1 MLRKKKKSVYGVGCR
16 KEGRPG
22 EPRKT
27 TIIQD
32 RKDQSSGA
40 VPMEMRR
47 AVAKKDGDG
56 ADDELQDLLPPS
68 EASAAAKASFASS
81 TSFSASS
88 VNLLV
93 LACFAATFAF
103 YFERT
108 GFPIIFT
115 SAAKKIG
122 KGLDEATK
130 GQVGFSLL

>member
-1 MLRKKKKSVYGVGCR
+1 
-16 KEGRPG
+16 
-22 EPRKT
+22 
-27 TIIQD
+27 
-32 RKDQSSGA
+32 
-40 VPMEMRR
+40 MEMRR

-68 EASAAAKASFASS
+68 EASAAAK
-81 TSFSASS
+81 ASS

>member
-1 MLRKKKKSVYGVGCR
+1 MSEGKKPRGT
-16 KEGRPG
+16 KENDHYPGIGRT
-22 EPRKT
+22 RA
-27 TIIQD
+27 
-32 RKDQSSGA
+32 SGA

-68 EASAAAKASFASS
+68 EASAGAKA
-81 TSFSASS
+81 S

>member
-1 MLRKKKKSVYGVGCR
+1 MS
-16 KEGRPG
+16 EGRPG

-68 EASAAAKASFASS
+68 EASAAAKAS
-81 TSFSASS
+81 